1 MRSLVWIIVL
11 GMAVISCQDV
21 TIGFLNT
28 ENAGYSVDSLEVKIV
43 LDDAVPEIVSNPE
56 YEMYIEMGLSSESCI
71 DMGVY
76 PTIEIGGGEDY
87 TRSKYDI
94 PWTSTSIEGVDGTL
108 PIFATIKEIKSEDG
122 DVEKMRS
129 VLTVNGAGIFSVPCH
144 HEIPAG
150 RYIISLTFTNEGYSK
165 NVEDCFTIIVK

>member
-1 MRSLVWIIVL
+1 MRNLVWIIIL
-11 GMAVISCQDV
+11 GVSAVACQDV

-28 ENAGYSVDSLEVKIV
+28 ENAGYTVDSLEVKIV

-76 PTIEIGGGEDY
+76 PTIEVGGGEDY

-108 PIFATIKEIKSEDG
+108 PIFAAIKEIKSEDG
-122 DVEKMRS
+122 DVEKMRPSCS
-129 VLTVNGAGIFSVPCH
+129 VNPFG
-144 HEIPAG
+144 E
-150 RYIISLTFTNEGYSK
+150 K
-165 NVEDCFTIIVK
+165 D